1 VRVNRDAEFVLFSPQ
16 HEHTPV
22 LDHIRRKMGV

>member
-1 VRVNRDAEFVLFSPQ
+1 VTRDAEFVLFSPQ

-22 LDHIRRKMGV
+22 LEHIRRQIGA